1 MTKEER
7 KEYLINIMQ
16 EDEELGLYNITQDE
30 WFLIREEPYNWVE
43 NLTAKNI
50 MDRKE
55 LNELASNKIYSKYM
69 CLVRESLD
77 PNLFWSID
85 EDRAKE
91 LMVAHNREV
100 EIYSYILGLIEKD
113 NK

>member
-1 MTKEER
+1 MTNQ
-7 KEYLINIMQ
+7 I
-16 EDEELGLYNITQDE
+16 
-30 WFLIREEPYNWVE
+30 
-43 NLTAKNI
+43 KNQ
-50 MDRKE
+50 
-55 LNELASNKIYSKYM
+55 ASDKIYSKYL
-69 CLVRESLD
+69 CLMRESLN

-85 EDRAKE
+85 ADRAKE